1 MALKNSSW
9 QSFWRFWALV
19 GNHYPKYWA
28 IVGNPSLKSITLVG
42 NPIFEIFC
50 SSWQSFFEVLSS
62 SWQSLFEINNS
73 SWLSYFKVFCSS
85 WQSFFEIYTSSWQSF
100 PKPWVIIFLSTL
112 LWSLVLFSY
121 LLRIS
126 KNVSVKKV
134 FEFHSVAYKIQPM
147 FKRSSISFC
156 LLSRLITV
164 GKANKK
170 YGGPCTFKVFGLE
183 MCKEIL

>member
-28 IVGNPSLKSITLVG
+28 LVGNPSLKSITLVG

-50 SSWQSFFEVLSS
+50 SSWQSFFEICSS
-62 SWQSLFEINNS
+62 SWQSFCEIS
-73 SWLSYFKVFCSS
+73 S
-85 WQSFFEIYTSSWQSF
+85 SSWQSF
-100 PKPWVIIFLSTL
+100 PKPWAIIILSTL
-112 LWSLVLFSY
+112 LWSLILFSY
-121 LLRIS
+121 SLRIN

-134 FEFHSVAYKIQPM
+134 LEFHSVAYEIQPM
-147 FKRSSISFC
+147 FTRSSISFC
-156 LLSRLITV
+156 LLSRIITL
-164 GKANKK
+164 GKFNKSNW
-170 YGGPCTFKVFGLE
+170 GPCTYKVFGLE

>member
-1 MALKNSSW
+1 MAIL
-9 QSFWRFWALV
+9 FLRYFALV
-19 GNHYPKYWA
+19 GNLSLKYWA
-28 IVGNPSLKSITLVG
+28 LVGNPSLKSMTLVG

-50 SSWQSFFEVLSS
+50 SCWQSFFET
-62 SWQSLFEINNS
+62 
-73 SWLSYFKVFCSS
+73 CS
-85 WQSFFEIYTSSWQSF
+85 SSWQSF
-100 PKPWVIIFLSTL
+100 PKPWAIIILSTL
-112 LWSLVLFSY
+112 LWFLVLFSY
-121 LLRIS
+121 SLRIS

-164 GKANKK
+164 GKVNKK
-170 YGGPCTFKVFGLE
+170 YGGPCTYKVFGLE

>member
-1 MALKNSSW
+1 MAIL
-9 QSFWRFWALV
+9 FWRYFALV
-19 GNHYPKYWA
+19 GNLSLKYWA
-28 IVGNPSLKSITLVG
+28 LVGNPSLKSMTLVG

-50 SSWQSFFEVLSS
+50 SCWQSFFKICSS
-62 SWQSLFEINNS
+62 S
-73 SWLSYFKVFCSS
+73 C
-85 WQSFFEIYTSSWQSF
+85 QSF
-100 PKPWVIIFLSTL
+100 PKPWAIIILSTL
-112 LWSLVLFSY
+112 LWFLVLFSY
-121 LLRIS
+121 SLRIS

-164 GKANKK
+164 GKVNKK
-170 YGGPCTFKVFGLE
+170 YGGPCTYKVFGLE

>member
-1 MALKNSSW
+1 MAIL
-9 QSFWRFWALV
+9 FLRYFALV
-19 GNHYPKYWA
+19 GNLSLKYWA
-28 IVGNPSLKSITLVG
+28 LVGNPSLKSITLVG

-50 SSWQSFFEVLSS
+50 SSWQSFFEICSS
-62 SWQSLFEINNS
+62 SWQSFCEI
-73 SWLSYFKVFCSS
+73 CS
-85 WQSFFEIYTSSWQSF
+85 SSWQSF
-100 PKPWVIIFLSTL
+100 PKPWAIIILSTL
-112 LWSLVLFSY
+112 LWFLVLFSY
-121 LLRIS
+121 SLRIS

-164 GKANKK
+164 GKVNKK
-170 YGGPCTFKVFGLE
+170 YGGPCTYKVFGLE

>member
-1 MALKNSSW
+1 MAILFSSFF
-9 QSFWRFWALV
+9 SLV
-19 GNHYPKYWA
+19 GNLSLKYWA
-28 IVGNPSLKSITLVG
+28 LVGNPSLKSITLVV

-50 SSWQSFFEVLSS
+50 SSWQSFFE
-62 SWQSLFEINNS
+62 I
-73 SWLSYFKVFCSS
+73 CS
-85 WQSFFEIYTSSWQSF
+85 SSWQSF
-100 PKPWVIIFLSTL
+100 PKPWAIIILSTL
-112 LWSLVLFSY
+112 LWFLVLFSY
-121 LLRIS
+121 SLRIS

-164 GKANKK
+164 GKVNKK
-170 YGGPCTFKVFGLE
+170 YGGPCTYKVFGLE

>member
-1 MALKNSSW
+1 MAIL
-9 QSFWRFWALV
+9 FLRYFALV
-19 GNHYPKYWA
+19 GNLSLKYWA
-28 IVGNPSLKSITLVG
+28 LVGNPSLKSMTLVG

-50 SSWQSFFEVLSS
+50 S
-62 SWQSLFEINNS
+62 
-73 SWLSYFKVFCSS
+73 C
-85 WQSFFEIYTSSWQSF
+85 WQSFFEICSSSWQSF
-100 PKPWVIIFLSTL
+100 PKPWAIIILSTL
-112 LWSLVLFSY
+112 LWFLVLFSY
-121 LLRIS
+121 SLRIS

-164 GKANKK
+164 GKVNKK
-170 YGGPCTFKVFGLE
+170 YGGPCTYKVFGLE

>member
-1 MALKNSSW
+1 MAIL
-9 QSFWRFWALV
+9 FLRYFALV
-19 GNHYPKYWA
+19 GNLSLKYWA
-28 IVGNPSLKSITLVG
+28 LVGNPSLKSITLVV

-50 SSWQSFFEVLSS
+50 SSWQSFFE
-62 SWQSLFEINNS
+62 I
-73 SWLSYFKVFCSS
+73 CS
-85 WQSFFEIYTSSWQSF
+85 SSWQSF
-100 PKPWVIIFLSTL
+100 PKPWAIIILSTL
-112 LWSLVLFSY
+112 LWFLVLFSY
-121 LLRIS
+121 SLRIS

-164 GKANKK
+164 GKVDKK
-170 YGGPCTFKVFGLE
+170 YGGPCTYKVFGLE